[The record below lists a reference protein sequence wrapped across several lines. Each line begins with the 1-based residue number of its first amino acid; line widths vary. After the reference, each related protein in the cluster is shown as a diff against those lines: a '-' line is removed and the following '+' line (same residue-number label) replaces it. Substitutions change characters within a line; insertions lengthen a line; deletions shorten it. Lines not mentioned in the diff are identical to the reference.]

1 MTVRSR
7 KRDEQYLL
15 RRGHGFAFQIAV
27 PLPLRGCFHSAT
39 GKSLAKIVEGL
50 GTDSLAE
57 ARKLRDKHLATWR
70 LRFERAA
77 KSVPL
82 TLAEIEEAALEFYHT
97 QLGHMADDAATE
109 QPLFVAMGT
118 DEITWISSIL
128 AFREKA
134 LAALDFTSV
143 RNAIAAVERREGVEI
158 TPGSA
163 TYATL
168 AKALLRAHIA
178 ALQGRLRLLQGQ
190 VTEKPATFLGAEG
203 IDPKTLQPLA
213 ASIVKA
219 VPRPIIRADGGL
231 PFSEAAALYMLPRSG
246 ANGAG
251 RPSSS
256 IRRCTG
262 CSRTSLRTPRSAQS
276 PGPQQPTS

>member
-1 MTVRSR
+1 M
-7 KRDEQYLL
+7 
-15 RRGHGFAFQIAV
+15 

-128 AFREKA
+128 PFREKA
-134 LAALDFTSV
+134 LAA
-143 RNAIAAVERREGVEI
+143 
-158 TPGSA
+158 
-163 TYATL
+163 
-168 AKALLRAHIA
+168 
-178 ALQGRLRLLQGQ
+178 
-190 VTEKPATFLGAEG
+190 
-203 IDPKTLQPLA
+203 
-213 ASIVKA
+213 
-219 VPRPIIRADGGL
+219 
-231 PFSEAAALYMLPRSG
+231 
-246 ANGAG
+246 
-251 RPSSS
+251 
-256 IRRCTG
+256 C
-262 CSRTSLRTPRSAQS
+262 RT
-276 PGPQQPTS
+276 